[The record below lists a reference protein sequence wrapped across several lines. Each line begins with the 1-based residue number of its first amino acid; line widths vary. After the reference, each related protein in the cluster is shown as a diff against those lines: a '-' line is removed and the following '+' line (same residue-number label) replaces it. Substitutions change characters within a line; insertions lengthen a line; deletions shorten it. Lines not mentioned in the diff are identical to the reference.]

1 MLQEGLQHDPIA
13 VNTTI
18 YCVIQ
23 PRVDNQKFIY
33 EPMTTICGLSRE
45 KNIQPTVNN
54 RSSVKRVILVLKIVH
69 SKITD
74 SLLNGATV
82 SF

>member
-1 MLQEGLQHDPIA
+1 MLQEGLQHDHIA

-18 YCVIQ
+18 LCVIQ
-23 PRVDNQKFIY
+23 PRVDNQRFIY
-33 EPMTTICGLSRE
+33 EPMTTICGVSRE

-54 RSSVKRVILVLKIVH
+54 RSSVKRVIFVLKTVH

-74 SLLNGATV
+74 SLLNRATV

>member
-1 MLQEGLQHDPIA
+1 MLQEGLQYDHIA
-13 VNTTI
+13 VSTTI
-18 YCVIQ
+18 YYVTQ

-33 EPMTTICGLSRE
+33 EPMRTICGVTRG

-54 RSSVKRVILVLKIVH
+54 RSSVKRIIFVLKTVH
-69 SKITD
+69 SKIID
-74 SLLNGATV
+74 SLLNRATV

>member
-1 MLQEGLQHDPIA
+1 MLQEGLQHDHIA

-23 PRVDNQKFIY
+23 PRVDNQRFIY
-33 EPMTTICGLSRE
+33 EPMTTICGVSRE
-45 KNIQPTVNN
+45 KKIQPTVNN
-54 RSSVKRVILVLKIVH
+54 RSSVKRVIFVLKTVH

-74 SLLNGATV
+74 SLLNRATV